1 LHGNDIEDSV
11 YYYAKGYEH
20 YTIMGVYI
28 MDLGLKGKV
37 ALVAGGSMGLGKAV
51 ATEFAREG
59 ARVAICA
66 LDDPEL
72 PKAADDIR
80 KKTGG
85 DVLAVPADVT
95 VMDDARNFVRTS
107 VKHFGTVDILVNNA
121 GGPPSVPLMEI
132 DDDLWTFG
140 FKLNLMSTIAMTTE
154 AVPIM
159 KEKKWGRIINM
170 TSISVKQP
178 IDGLILS
185 NTIRS
190 GVIGFAKTLSTEL
203 APFNVTVN
211 SVCPG
216 YTMTDRVR
224 NLAKVVAE
232 REKTTPD
239 AIVKRWESTIP
250 MGRLGTVEEFAA
262 LVTFLAS
269 ERSGYITGAAIQI
282 DGGWYKGVM

>member
-1 LHGNDIEDSV
+1 
-11 YYYAKGYEH
+11 
-20 YTIMGVYI
+20 
-28 MDLGLKGKV
+28 MDFGLQGKV
-37 ALVAGGSMGLGKAV
+37 VLVAGGSMGLGKAV

-80 KKTGG
+80 NETDG
-85 DVLAVPADVT
+85 DVFTVPADLT
-95 VMDDARNFVRTS
+95 ATDEARNFVRTS
-107 VKHFGTVDILVNNA
+107 IEHFGTVDVLVNNA

-132 DDDLWTFG
+132 DDDLWLFA

-154 AVPIM
+154 VVPVM

-178 IDGLILS
+178 IDGLIMS

-203 APFNVTVN
+203 APYNVTVN
-211 SVCPG
+211 NVCPG
-216 YTMTDRVR
+216 YTLTDRVR
-224 NLAKVVAE
+224 NLSKVVAE
-232 REKTTPD
+232 RENTTPE
-239 AIVKRWESTIP
+239 AIVKRWEATIP
-250 MGRLGTVEEFAA
+250 MGRLGTPEEFAA
-262 LVTFLAS
+262 LVAFLAS